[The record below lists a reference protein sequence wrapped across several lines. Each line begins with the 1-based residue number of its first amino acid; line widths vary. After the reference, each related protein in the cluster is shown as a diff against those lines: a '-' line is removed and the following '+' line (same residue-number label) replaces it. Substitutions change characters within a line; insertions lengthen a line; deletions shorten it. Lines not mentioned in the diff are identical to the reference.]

1 MTRKYIIITIVAVIG
16 AVVLLFL
23 PERSNQNEI
32 KPEVLFKE
40 INNPSRYLSVDL
52 VAQRIIELD
61 PSILLIDVRSEDQ
74 YNEFSLS
81 GSVNVPLDSVL
92 STDKQDYLNRDDLDV
107 VLYSND
113 DLYADQAWILCMRL
127 GYKNLYVMKGGLNVW
142 YANILNPIEPSQTAP
157 NEDFDLYT
165 FRLAAKQYFLG
176 GSSIEIDSG
185 SQKENIIVKRRTK
198 KAVTAG
204 GC

>member
-1 MTRKYIIITIVAVIG
+1 MSRKYLILTIVAIIG

-32 KPEVLFKE
+32 KPEDLFKE
-40 INNPSRYLSVDL
+40 VTNPSRYLSVDH
-52 VAQRIIELD
+52 VAQRIIEQD
-61 PSILLIDVRSEDQ
+61 PSILLVDVRSEGQ
-74 YNEFSLS
+74 YNEFSLP

-92 STDKQDYLNRDDLDV
+92 SVNKQDYLNRDDLDV

-113 DLYADQAWILCMRL
+113 DLYADQAWILCARL
-127 GYKNLYVMKGGLNVW
+127 RYKNLYVMKGGLNEW
-142 YANILNPIEPSQTAP
+142 YASILNPKEPSETAP
-157 NEDFDLYT
+157 IEDYELYS

-176 GSSIEIDSG
+176 GSSIEIDGG

>member
-1 MTRKYIIITIVAVIG
+1 MSRKYLFLTIVAIIG

-32 KPEVLFKE
+32 KPEDLFKE
-40 INNPSRYLSVDL
+40 VTNPSRYLSVDH
-52 VAQRIIELD
+52 VAQRIIEQD
-61 PSILLIDVRSEDQ
+61 PSILLVDVRSEGQ
-74 YNEFSLS
+74 YNEFSLP

-92 STDKQDYLNRDDLDV
+92 SVNKQDYLNRDDLDV

-113 DLYADQAWILCMRL
+113 DLYADQAWILCARL
-127 GYKNLYVMKGGLNVW
+127 RYKNLYVMKGGLNEW
-142 YANILNPIEPSQTAP
+142 YASILNPKEPSETAP
-157 NEDFDLYT
+157 IEDYELYS

-176 GSSIEIDSG
+176 GSSIEIDGG

>member
-1 MTRKYIIITIVAVIG
+1 MSRKYLILTIVAIIG

-32 KPEVLFKE
+32 KPEDLFKE
-40 INNPSRYLSVDL
+40 VTNPSRYLSVDH
-52 VAQRIIELD
+52 VAQRIIEQD
-61 PSILLIDVRSEDQ
+61 PSILLVDVRSEDQ
-74 YNEFSLS
+74 YKEFSLS

-92 STDKQDYLNRDDLDV
+92 SVNKQDYLNRDDLDV

-113 DLYADQAWILCMRL
+113 DLYADQAWILCARL
-127 GYKNLYVMKGGLNVW
+127 RYKNLYVMKGGLNEW
-142 YANILNPIEPSQTAP
+142 YASILNPKEPSETAP
-157 NEDFDLYT
+157 IEDYELYS

-176 GSSIEIDSG
+176 GSSIEIDGG